1 MIGRNW
7 TDDGLNGYLDEI
19 NYLLSLEHPPQ
30 VLSTSYGYAETSM
43 SYALTECVSHSSDT
57 DTTTAIDLP

>member
-1 MIGRNW
+1 MVGVNW
-7 TDDGLNGYLDEI
+7 TDDGLNGYLDEV

-43 SYALTECVSHSSDT
+43 SYALTEYASPSFAHRQS
-57 DTTTAIDLP
+57 